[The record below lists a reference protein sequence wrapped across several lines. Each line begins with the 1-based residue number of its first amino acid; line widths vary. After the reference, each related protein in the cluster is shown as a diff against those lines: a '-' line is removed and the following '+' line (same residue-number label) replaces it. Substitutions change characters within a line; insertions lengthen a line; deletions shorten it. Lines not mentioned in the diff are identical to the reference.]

1 MYFWLL
7 FKMNLNNRIVK
18 KISITIADSHF
29 LSRKGLAVVLNEN
42 TDFDLIAE
50 ALSTSDLVN
59 QSKFYKPDL
68 IIIDYTSAN
77 FSLNGLQ
84 QIVKKYPK
92 AKLLAIT
99 DVQTNEVISKALK
112 TGVTS
117 HLLKDCDQEEI
128 IEAIYKTAKGEQFMC
143 GKIVT
148 NILDVK
154 RASINESSCAGLNI
168 SEREMEI
175 IKLIAEGG
183 SNKEVADKLFL
194 STHTVTTHRKNIMNK
209 LGINN
214 TAGLVLFAVR
224 ENLVS
229 PNHFLFSSSN

>member
-1 MYFWLL
+1 ME
-7 FKMNLNNRIVK
+7 
-18 KISITIADSHF
+18 KIRITIADSHF

-42 TDFDLIAE
+42 TDFILVAE

-77 FSLNGLQ
+77 YSLDGLQ
-84 QIVKKYPK
+84 QIVKKFPK

-99 DVQTNEVISKALK
+99 DVQTNTVISKALK

-117 HLLKDCDQEEI
+117 HLLKDCDYDEI
-128 IEAIYKTAKGEQFMC
+128 VEAIYKTAKGEQFMC

-148 NILDVK
+148 NILEAK
-154 RASINESSCAGLNI
+154 PENAIEYTCEGLNI
-168 SEREMEI
+168 SDREMEI
-175 IKLIAEGG
+175 IKLIAEGS

-209 LGINN
+209 LGVNN

-229 PNHFLFSSSN
+229 PNHFLFSAVN

>member
-1 MYFWLL
+1 ME
-7 FKMNLNNRIVK
+7 
-18 KISITIADSHF
+18 KIRITIADSHF

-42 TDFDLIAE
+42 ADFILLAE
-50 ALSTSDLVN
+50 ALSTSDLIN

-77 FSLNGLQ
+77 FTLDGLQ

-99 DVQTNEVISKALK
+99 DVQSNAVVSKALK

-117 HLLKDCDQEEI
+117 HLLKDCDQDEI
-128 IEAIYKTAKGEQFMC
+128 VEAIYKTAKGEQFMC

-148 NILDVK
+148 HILEVK
-154 RASINESSCAGLNI
+154 PENAIEYTCEGLNI
-168 SEREMEI
+168 SDREMEI
-175 IKLIAEGG
+175 IKLIAEGS

-209 LGINN
+209 LGVNN

-229 PNHFLFSSSN
+229 PNHFLFSAVN

>member
-1 MYFWLL
+1 MPQI
-7 FKMNLNNRIVK
+7 K
-18 KISITIADSHF
+18 ITIADSHF
-29 LSRKGLAVVLNEN
+29 LSRKGLAVVLKEN
-42 TDFDLIAE
+42 SDFSLVAE

-59 QSKFYKPDL
+59 QSLFYNPDL

-77 FSLNGLQ
+77 FSLEGLEL
-84 QIVKKYPK
+84 IVRKYPA

-99 DVQTNEVISKALK
+99 EGQRNGVISKALK
-112 TGVTS
+112 IGVTS
-117 HLLKDCDQEEI
+117 HLLKDCDQDEI
-128 IEAIYKTAKGEQFMC
+128 VEAIYKTAAGEQFMC

-148 NILDVK
+148 SVLDDSTANI
-154 RASINESSCAGLNI
+154 ASSSCEGLNI

-175 IKLIAEGG
+175 IKLIAEGL

-209 LGINN
+209 LGVNN

-224 ENLVS
+224 ENLIS
-229 PNHFLFSSSN
+229 PNHFLFAGN

>member
-1 MYFWLL
+1 ME
-7 FKMNLNNRIVK
+7 
-18 KISITIADSHF
+18 KIRITIADSHF

-42 TDFDLIAE
+42 TDFAVVAE

-59 QSKFYKPDL
+59 QSKFYTPDL
-68 IIIDYTSAN
+68 IIIDYTSSN
-77 FSLNGLQ
+77 FSLEGLQ
-84 QIVKKYPK
+84 QIVKKYPA

-99 DVQTNEVISKALK
+99 QPLPANKISQALN
-112 TGVTS
+112 TGILS
-117 HLLKDCDQEEI
+117 HLLKDCDQDEI
-128 IEAIYKTAKGEQFMC
+128 IEAIYKTVKGEKFMC

-148 NILDVK
+148 EILQD
-154 RASINESSCAGLNI
+154 ATTAGTSSCEGLNI

-175 IKLIAEGG
+175 IKLVAEGY

-209 LGINN
+209 LGVNN

-224 ENLVS
+224 ENLIS
-229 PNHFLFSSSN
+229 PNHFLFASN

>member
-1 MYFWLL
+1 METI
-7 FKMNLNNRIVK
+7 K
-18 KISITIADSHF
+18 ITIADSNF

-42 TDFDLIAE
+42 ADFKLVAE
-50 ALSTSDLVN
+50 AISSSDLVN
-59 QSKFYKPDL
+59 QSKFFKPDL
-68 IIIDYTSAN
+68 IIIDYTSLN
-77 FSLNGLQ
+77 FTLESLQ

-99 DVQTNEVISKALK
+99 ELKSNEIISKALK

-117 HLLKDCDQEEI
+117 HLLKDCDQDEI
-128 IEAIYKTAKGEQFMC
+128 VEAIYKTAKGQKFMC
-143 GKIVT
+143 GKIV
-148 NILDVK
+148 NSILDDDGKTVK
-154 RASINESSCAGLNI
+154 NSEYSCEGMNI
-168 SEREMEI
+168 SDREIEI
-175 IKLIAEGG
+175 ITLIAEGY

-209 LGINN
+209 LGVNN

-229 PNHFLFSSSN
+229 PNHFLFSSGAGI

>member
-1 MYFWLL
+1 ME
-7 FKMNLNNRIVK
+7 
-18 KISITIADSHF
+18 KIKITIADSHF
-29 LSRKGLAVVLNEN
+29 LSRKGLVVLLNEN
-42 TDFDLIAE
+42 ADFVLLAE
-50 ALSTSDLVN
+50 ALSTSDLIN

-68 IIIDYTSAN
+68 IIIDYTSVN
-77 FSLNGLQ
+77 YSLEGLQ

-99 DVQTNEVISKALK
+99 QLQSNEIISKGLK
-112 TGVTS
+112 IGITS
-117 HLLKDCDQEEI
+117 HLLKDCDQDEI
-128 IEAIYKTAKGEQFMC
+128 IEAIYKTSKGEKFIC
-143 GKIVT
+143 GKIA
-148 NILDVK
+148 NALL
-154 RASINESSCAGLNI
+154 NEKSTTIPEYTCQGMNI
-168 SEREMEI
+168 SDREMEI
-175 IKLIAEGG
+175 ITLIAEGY

-209 LGINN
+209 LGVNN

>member
-1 MYFWLL
+1 
-7 FKMNLNNRIVK
+7 MNKIRI
-18 KISITIADSHF
+18 IIADSHF
-29 LSRKGLAVVLNEN
+29 LSRKGLSVLLN
-42 TDFDLIAE
+42 TNAELEVLSE

-59 QSKFYKPDL
+59 QSKLYKPDL

-77 FSLNGLQ
+77 YSLEGLQ

-92 AKLLAIT
+92 AKILAIT
-99 DVQTNEVISKALK
+99 DIQSRSIISKALN

-117 HLLKDCDQEEI
+117 HLLKDCEQDEI
-128 IEAIYKTAKGEQFMC
+128 MEAIYKTAKGEKFMC
-143 GKIVT
+143 GKIVSD
-148 NILDVK
+148 ILNNVASDVT
-154 RASINESSCAGLNI
+154 AYSCEGLNI

-175 IKLIAEGG
+175 IKLIAEGS

-209 LGINN
+209 LGVNN

-229 PNHFLFSSSN
+229 PNHFLFSGN